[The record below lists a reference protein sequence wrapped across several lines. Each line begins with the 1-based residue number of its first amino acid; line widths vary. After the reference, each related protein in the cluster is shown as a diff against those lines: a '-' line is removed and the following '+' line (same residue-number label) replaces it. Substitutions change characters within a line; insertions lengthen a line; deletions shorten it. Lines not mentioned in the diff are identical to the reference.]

1 MGELQGKRVLLVE
14 DELFIAM
21 HAVEILRGLG
31 AEVVGPANSLREAW
45 SLVEIETFDCAMLDR
60 NLNGEFSDQLAQ
72 ELRHRGVPMI
82 LATGY
87 GSIASE
93 GDLIVVSKPYDEN
106 MIAAAFRSVMK
117 EQSLESE

>member
-21 HAVEILRGLG
+21 HAEEILRDLG
-31 AEVVGPANSLREAW
+31 AEVVGPANSLPEAW
-45 SLVEIETFDCAMLDR
+45 SFVENETFDCAMLDR
-60 NLNGEFSDQLAQ
+60 NLNGEFSDELAQ
-72 ELRHRGVPMI
+72 ELKRRGVAVV

-87 GSIASE
+87 GSIASDR
-93 GDLIVVSKPYDEN
+93 GLTVVSKPYDEN

-117 EQSLESE
+117 EQSWGSD